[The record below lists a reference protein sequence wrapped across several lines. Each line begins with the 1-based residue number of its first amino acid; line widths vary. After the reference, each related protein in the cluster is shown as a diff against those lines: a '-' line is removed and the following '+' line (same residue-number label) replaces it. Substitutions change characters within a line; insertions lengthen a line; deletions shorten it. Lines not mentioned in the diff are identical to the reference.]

1 MRKDELVNE
10 NRRLKKDLSE
20 VCEHHKRLTK
30 ILYQKIDEICELK
43 KRLTKIESLMKID
56 EESRRGGG
64 ASGNNMK
71 SLMKTGKEGKKAS
84 DDNIKNST
92 EAGKEGKNR

>member
-10 NRRLKKDLSE
+10 NRQLKKDLSE

-43 KRLTKIESLMKID
+43 KQVKN
-56 EESRRGGG
+56 
-64 ASGNNMK
+64 A
-71 SLMKTGKEGKKAS
+71 KE
-84 DDNIKNST
+84 IKFQRN
-92 EAGKEGKNR
+92 

>member
-56 EESRRGGG
+56 
-64 ASGNNMK
+64 
-71 SLMKTGKEGKKAS
+71 KEGKKS
-84 DDNIKNST
+84 S
-92 EAGKEGKNR
+92 

>member
-56 EESRRGGG
+56 EEGKRASR
-64 ASGNNMK
+64 N
-71 SLMKTGKEGKKAS
+71 
-84 DDNIKNST
+84 NIKNST
-92 EAGKEGKNR
+92 EAGKEGKKQVKNAKEIKLQRK

>member
-10 NRRLKKDLSE
+10 NRQLKKDLSE

-43 KRLTKIESLMKID
+43 KASD
-56 EESRRGGG
+56 EDRKFDESRQRG
-64 ASGNNMK
+64 
-71 SLMKTGKEGKKAS
+71 
-84 DDNIKNST
+84 
-92 EAGKEGKNR
+92 